1 MLRLSALLS
10 LALAAA
16 CFTMETEVRELP
28 PRSAQA
34 PPPRHVPPRPP
45 PPRAPRPAAEPPDA
59 PSGAAFQAPPSGA
72 AFHVPPD
79 RMPAVGLCR
88 VWYDPLPPDRQPPA
102 MTCARAHRV
111 ARGHGGRVIWAA
123 SSRSLQTG
131 EALSADYGAVDLAD
145 IPFDRLP
152 PPGYCR
158 VWLDGIPPD
167 RQPPP
172 AQCPQAER
180 DAERMGGRLVYM
192 PSSDVR

>member
-1 MLRLSALLS
+1 MLPLLRLSALLS
-10 LALAAA
+10 LALGAA
-16 CFTMETEVRELP
+16 CYTVETEVRELP
-28 PRSAQA
+28 PRSAQGPAPRRA
-34 PPPRHVPPRPP
+34 PPRV
-45 PPRAPRPAAEPPDA
+45 PPRAPPPPPEPAEPPE
-59 PSGAAFQAPPSGA
+59 APPPPGA
-72 AFHVPPD
+72 GFHVPPD
-79 RMPAVGLCR
+79 RVPAVGLCR

-111 ARGHGGRVIWAA
+111 ARNHGGRVIWAA
-123 SSRSLQTG
+123 SPRSLQTG
-131 EALSADYGAVDLAD
+131 DVLSADYGRVDLGG
-145 IPFDRLP
+145 IPPDRLP